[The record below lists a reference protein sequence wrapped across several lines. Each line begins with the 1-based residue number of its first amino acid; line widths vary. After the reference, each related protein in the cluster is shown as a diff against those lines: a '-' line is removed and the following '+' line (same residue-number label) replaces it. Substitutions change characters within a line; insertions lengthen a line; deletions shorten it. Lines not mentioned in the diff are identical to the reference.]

1 MHPDD
6 FREWVQVHKSREQV
20 EKLVTEHEAVS
31 RFVADGDYVAYD
43 FSSLTR
49 GPQALVR
56 EIIRQHKQN
65 LWVCAEFTL
74 HDSSLLVGA
83 GCVDRIDVGFLGYG
97 NYIGRAVVEGR
108 VQVFEWTN
116 GALAFRML
124 AGARGIPFM
133 PMRSLLGTDTFL
145 QSGAKVVE
153 DPFGGDAVCLVPA
166 LNPDVFLVHVH
177 QADVYGNARIFGTN
191 LFALEGAMASK
202 KVIVSAE
209 EIIEPLEFRKEPAK
223 TTIPYFLVS
232 AVVHLPF
239 GAYPGGVPGR
249 YELDVEHIQRLNE
262 IETEDHMRGYLD
274 ACVYGVKNHAE
285 FLGQRVEWKRLADMV
300 RRASI
305 REGYG

>member
-1 MHPDD
+1 M
-6 FREWVQVHKSREQV
+6 
-20 EKLVTEHEAVS
+20 TEHEAVS
-31 RFVADGDYVAYD
+31 CFVEDGDYVAYD

-56 EIIRQHKQN
+56 EIIRQHKRN
-65 LWVCAEFTL
+65 LWICAEFTL
-74 HDSSLLVGA
+74 HETTLLVGA
-83 GCVDRIDVGFLGYG
+83 GCADRIDVGFLGYG

-124 AGARGIPFM
+124 AGARGVPFM
-133 PMRSLLGTDTFL
+133 PTRSLLGTDTFL
-145 QSGAKVVE
+145 RSGAKVVE
-153 DPFGGDAVCLVPA
+153 DPFTGDSVCLVPA

-191 LFALEGAMASK
+191 LFALEGAMAAK

-209 EIIEPLEFRKEPAK
+209 EIIDSLEFRKDPAK
-223 TTIPYFLVS
+223 TTIPHFLVS

-249 YELDVEHIQRLNE
+249 YELDLEHIQRLNA
-262 IETEDHMRGYLD
+262 IETEEHVQGYLESF
-274 ACVYGVKNHAE
+274 VYNVRDHAE
-285 FLGQRVEWKRLADMV
+285 FMQQKVGSNRLADV
-300 RRASI
+300 TRRALI
-305 REGYG
+305 KEGYQ